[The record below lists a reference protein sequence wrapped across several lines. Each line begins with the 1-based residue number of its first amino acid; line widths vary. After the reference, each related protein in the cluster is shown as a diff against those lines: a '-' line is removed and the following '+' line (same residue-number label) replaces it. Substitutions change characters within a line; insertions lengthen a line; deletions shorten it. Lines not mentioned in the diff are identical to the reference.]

1 MKRLSF
7 IFAVGVAVA
16 LSGCGQKDPAR
27 SGPEPAAS
35 RPASAA
41 VAHATA
47 TFSDFPVA
55 PKPAVTPEL
64 LARGKQLYAQN
75 CEACHGAKGNGK
87 GDAAAFLAPKPRDFV
102 TANYRLRS
110 TGSGNL

>member
-1 MKRLSF
+1 MKPVSSVL
-7 IFAVGVAVA
+7 IVGVAVA
-16 LSGCGQKDPAR
+16 LSGCGQKDPTH
-27 SGPEPAAS
+27 SGSDSAAS
-35 RPASAA
+35 QPASAV
-41 VAHATA
+41 VARAAA
-47 TFSDFPVA
+47 TFSDLPIT
-55 PKPAVTPEL
+55 PKPPGTPEL

-110 TGSGNL
+110 